1 MAGGGWV
8 QRARLDASAPA
19 LLYNGTALT
28 DIALDLQ
35 VFVYG
40 YRESVFIPRV
50 ILHSLINLNVHRR
63 STCTGRTRG
72 T

>member
-35 VFVYG
+35 VFIYG
-40 YRESVFIPRV
+40 FRESLFIPHTLMSV
-50 ILHSLINLNVHRR
+50 INLNVHRR

>member
-35 VFVYG
+35 VLIYG
-40 YRESVFIPRV
+40 FHESLFISRV
-50 ILHSLINLNVHRR
+50 IL
-63 STCTGRTRG
+63 
-72 T
+72 